1 MIINQRKITLLDPTY
16 SIIIKMRPSAVK
28 APKKTIAQE
37 NLELMQQLEKIQENI
52 EKQEILCQS
61 LEKENQKLKMLQ
73 NFSSVFNK
81 TQSSKDSQLVT
92 SIADELNKL
101 KSFISTEVTEIGKL
115 RKEKHDLT
123 NKIVLLDQELSGL
136 RPGQTEPVRKM
147 ARDRSYNEINYKFP

>member
-1 MIINQRKITLLDPTY
+1 
-16 SIIIKMRPSAVK
+16 MRPSAAK
-28 APKKTIAQE
+28 APQKSITQE
-37 NLELMQQLEKIQENI
+37 KLELMQQLEKIQENI
-52 EKQEILCQS
+52 EKQENLCQS

-92 SIADELNKL
+92 SIAEELNKL
-101 KSFISTEVTEIGKL
+101 KSFISSETSEIGKL

-123 NKIVLLDQELSGL
+123 NKIVLLDQELSTL
-136 RPGQTEPVRKM
+136 RPGQTEPARKM

>member
-1 MIINQRKITLLDPTY
+1 
-16 SIIIKMRPSAVK
+16 MRPSAAK
-28 APKKTIAQE
+28 APQKSITQE

-52 EKQEILCQS
+52 EKQENLCQS

-92 SIADELNKL
+92 SIAEELNKL
-101 KSFISTEVTEIGKL
+101 KSFISSETSEIGKL

-123 NKIVLLDQELSGL
+123 NKIVLLDQELSTL
-136 RPGQTEPVRKM
+136 RPGQTEPARKM